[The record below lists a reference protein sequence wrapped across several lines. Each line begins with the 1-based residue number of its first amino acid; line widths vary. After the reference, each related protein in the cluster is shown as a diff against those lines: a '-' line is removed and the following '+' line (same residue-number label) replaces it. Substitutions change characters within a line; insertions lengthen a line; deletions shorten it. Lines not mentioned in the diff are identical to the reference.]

1 MSWVLSHRNLY
12 IYHIVHR
19 KFHAHIDAH
28 QSMRIYPVFGMDD
41 RMTLTTWPHSHSDR
55 WLFCQGLL
63 LRGLLNFTF
72 LQPDDGHYPRLCF
85 SNPFPHLPP
94 YKSRETHGF
103 GTGSIHQWSLRR
115 YYSNLIGWFHPW
127 NLSYSSG
134 VFQRYVCMYDYIYM
148 YVLVI
153 YNGKSDITA
162 RAVSTA
168 HCSPFVSFLK
178 WVWKEGTVAIKLLF
192 NHKLYWVDHCCDQSR
207 CFRTGQPEVAETWM
221 FWRLIL
227 TYKDSGPIRVV
238 KTA

>member
-19 KFHAHIDAH
+19 KFHAYIDAH

-41 RMTLTTWPHSHSDR
+41 RMTVTTWPHSHSDR
-55 WLFCQGLL
+55 WLFCQGWL

-85 SNPFPHLPP
+85 SNPFPHLPLINHEKP
-94 YKSRETHGF
+94 MALVLDLF
-103 GTGSIHQWSLRR
+103 ILSLRR
-115 YYSNLIGWFHPW
+115 YYFNLIGWFHPW
-127 NLSYSSG
+127 NLSDSSG
-134 VFQRYVCMYDYIYM
+134 VFQRYLCIYDYM

-168 HCSPFVSFLK
+168 HCSPLVSFLK

-192 NHKLYWVDHCCDQSR
+192 NHKLYWVDQSCR
-207 CFRTGQPEVAETWM
+207 DLNVLETHPD
-221 FWRLIL
+221 L
-227 TYKDSGPIRVV
+227 
-238 KTA
+238 